1 MVRFMKNLTKN
12 RRRSYPPTSAIH
24 RMIDAARDKSIDI
37 ASIGIS
43 PTGEIQIFDHRAV
56 AHINATKDEFSAWEE
71 KGLL

>member
-1 MVRFMKNLTKN
+1 MVRFMQKSTNK

-24 RMIDAARDKSIDI
+24 RMIDAAREKSIDI
-37 ASIGIS
+37 ASIGFS

-56 AHINATKDEFSAWEE
+56 AHMNVSKDEFSAWEE